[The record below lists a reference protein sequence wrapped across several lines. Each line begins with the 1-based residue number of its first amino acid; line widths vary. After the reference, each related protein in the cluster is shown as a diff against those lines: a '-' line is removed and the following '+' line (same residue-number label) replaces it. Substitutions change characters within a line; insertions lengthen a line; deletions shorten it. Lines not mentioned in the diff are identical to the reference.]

1 MTYKHGVS
9 TSEIPTF
16 IVPPATTTAGLPVV
30 FGTAP
35 VNLVSGE
42 VFVNKPILAYSYSEA
57 VQKLG
62 YSDDFESY
70 TLCEFMS
77 SHFALFKTGPVV
89 LINVLDP
96 TIHKKPGTETLTI
109 TKGETVLKVPGIL
122 IPSLVVKSSD
132 GTTTYTEDDYD
143 VEFDNEGNLHIFST
157 VATEIKVEFN
167 QLDPK
172 AVQPSDIIGGV
183 SQDGAYK
190 GLELIN
196 HVFPMF
202 RLVPGLI
209 VAPKFSTNTSVAAVM
224 AAKSVNINGVF
235 KALALVDIPTD
246 IVRDYTKVAA
256 YKNDNNLTSSFQV
269 VCWPKVS
276 IDGKQYHMSTQA
288 AGVMNVTDASV
299 GGIPYKSPSNKDLK
313 ADSAVLSDGT
323 EITLGQDQAAYL
335 NGQGIVTALN
345 FIGGWKLWG
354 NRTGI
359 YPGVHPGETDP
370 KDSFI
375 AVRRMFNNEQNDLI
389 LTYWEKV
396 DDPMNKKL
404 IETVID
410 SKNIDLNGKK
420 ARGYILGGRVEFLES
435 ENPFPALIDG
445 KITFHMYLTPPIPAR
460 EIEFLVEFDVSYF
473 KTLFG

>member
-1 MTYKHGVS
+1 MTYKHGVG
-9 TSEIPTF
+9 TSEIPTS
-16 IVPPATTTAGLPVV
+16 IIPPATTTAGLPVV

-42 VFVNKPILAYSYSEA
+42 VLVNKPVLAYSYSEA

-62 YSDDFESY
+62 YSDDFEKY

-77 SHFALFKTGPVV
+77 SHFALFNTGPVV

-96 TIHKKPGTETLTI
+96 AVHKKPGTETLTI

-122 IPSLVVKSSD
+122 IPSLVVKSAD
-132 GTTTYTEDDYD
+132 GTTSYPKEEYE
-143 VEFDNEGNLHIFST
+143 VEFDEEGHLHIFT
-157 VATEIKVEFN
+157 TIANEIKVEFD
-167 QLDPK
+167 QLDPD
-172 AVQPSDIIGGV
+172 AVKPADIIGGV
-183 SQDGAYK
+183 SQDGTYK

-209 VAPKFSTNTSVAAVM
+209 VAPKFSTNVSVAAVM
-224 AAKSVNINGVF
+224 AAKAANINGSC
-235 KALALVDIPTD
+235 KAQALVDIPTD
-246 IVRDYTKVAA
+246 TVRDYSKVAA
-256 YKNDNNLTSSFQV
+256 YKNDNNLTSRFQV

-276 IDGKQYHMSTQA
+276 LDGKQYHMSTQA
-288 AGVMNVTDASV
+288 AGVMNVTDAAND
-299 GGIPYKSPSNKDLK
+299 GIPYKSPSNKDLK

-354 NRTGI
+354 NRTAA
-359 YPGVHPGETDP
+359 YPGVTDP

-375 AVRRMFNNEQNDLI
+375 AVRRMFNNEQNQLI
-389 LTYWEKV
+389 LTYWQKV

-410 SKNIDLNGKK
+410 SKNIDLNGKA
-420 ARGYILGGRVEFLES
+420 ARGYILGGRVEFLEA
-435 ENPFPALIDG
+435 ENPITALIDG
-445 KITFHMYLTPPIPAR
+445 KVTFHMYLTPPVPAR